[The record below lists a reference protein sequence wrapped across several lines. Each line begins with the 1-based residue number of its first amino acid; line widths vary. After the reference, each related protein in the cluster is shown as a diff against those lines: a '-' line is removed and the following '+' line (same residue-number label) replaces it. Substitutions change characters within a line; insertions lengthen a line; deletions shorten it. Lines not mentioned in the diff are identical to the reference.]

1 MIYVSIDIETS
12 GLDPYL
18 DQVLEIGAI
27 ATELKAD
34 YEIID
39 TYHAII
45 QYDRVQGSPYAL
57 AMNER
62 LLRAGAKGCD
72 DCMPLNAVRRGF
84 RQWLENFYVTGN
96 QVTAAGKNFE
106 HFDLPFL
113 LEEDI
118 VEKGTFHRR
127 VLDPAVLY
135 AREDDEVPPNLA
147 QCLDRAGLVPAQGM
161 ESHYALGDCLDVIR
175 VISAAYRERS
185 K

>member
-18 DQVLEIGAI
+18 DQVLEIGAM
-27 ATELKAD
+27 ATELGSE

-39 TYHAII
+39 SYHAII

-62 LLRAGAKGCD
+62 LLTTMAKGCD
-72 DCMPLNAVRRGF
+72 DCMTLAMARTTF

-118 VEKGTFHRR
+118 VEKGCFHRR

-135 AREDDEVPPNLA
+135 ARADDEVPPNLV
-147 QCLDRAGLVPAQGM
+147 QCLDRAGLSPTQGVS
-161 ESHYALGDCLDVIR
+161 SHYALGDCLDVIR
-175 VISAAYRERS
+175 VISAAYSERS